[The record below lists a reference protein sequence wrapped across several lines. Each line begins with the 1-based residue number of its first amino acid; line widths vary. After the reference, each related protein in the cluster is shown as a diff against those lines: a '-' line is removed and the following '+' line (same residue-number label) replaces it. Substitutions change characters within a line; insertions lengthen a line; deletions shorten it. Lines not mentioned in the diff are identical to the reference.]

1 MKTYFELSIKIYPYV
16 DDEYITTKLWELE
29 PEGVYENDI
38 KQSFDLYFPDKPNLD
53 KVIYLLN
60 ELKTQNFIAGFEYT
74 LSELEEKNWNEEWEK
89 NLRVIEISDK
99 LVVKPSNKEYSPKD
113 GQIVLIIDP
122 KMSFGTGEHATT
134 QMMLKLIEKYI
145 NPNDKVIDVGTGTG
159 ILAIAAIKLD
169 ANFAVAIDN
178 DEWVYENILE
188 NLQNNSIENGKI
200 QVLIGTSDIVKDTD
214 FDMIIANIQKNVLLE
229 IAEDFKNKVKDTK
242 NTSKVLLSG
251 ILREDE
257 NDIINHYKTF
267 GFNHIETIY
276 QDEWCAIVLNK

>member
-159 ILAIAAIKLD
+159 ILAIAAIKLG
-169 ANFAVAIDN
+169 ASFAVAIDN

-188 NLQNNSIENGKI
+188 NLHNNSIENGKI

>member
-159 ILAIAAIKLD
+159 ILAIAAIKLG

>member
-38 KQSFDLYFPDKPNLD
+38 KQSFDLYFPHKPNL
-53 KVIYLLN
+53 KNVIELLN
-60 ELKTQNFIAGFEYT
+60 DLKSQKYISGYEYT
-74 LSELEEKNWNEEWEK
+74 LTEFEEKNWNEEWEK

-159 ILAIAAIKLD
+159 ILAIAAIKLG

-257 NDIINHYKTF
+257 NDIINHYKNF

>member
-113 GQIVLIIDP
+113 GQFVLIIDP

-159 ILAIAAIKLD
+159 ILAIAAIKLG